1 MGVDVGGQRR
11 LCVRVCVWEG
21 LISSLRHNII
31 CAIFVTGPWVYLHIV
46 LLLLCCCLFFHSAF
60 VAADAK
66 GGGGDVSDL
75 LYRRRCCV
83 YINRSF
89 CSQQEQKDDTI
100 SWVLCESCM
109 DFPLS
114 SFFFSASV
122 FFFFF
127 FFFFFFC
134 AFWWQIALFASVQME
149 MNQQTMRKMRWRP
162 MGSEQA
168 HQICINL
175 FKSAVGVAACVVR
188 RKWCLLSSKRDKKKR
203 R

>member
-1 MGVDVGGQRR
+1 MFVGCAVSSLADDGRGCGRTRR
-11 LCVRVCVWEG
+11 LCVCVCVWEG

-66 GGGGDVSDL
+66 GGGDVSDL

-100 SWVLCESCM
+100 SWVFMWILYG
-109 DFPLS
+109 LS
-114 SFFFSASV
+114 FEFFLLFFFCV
-122 FFFFF
+122 CFL

-149 MNQQTMRKMRWRP
+149 MNQHRRCGRWDGGP
-162 MGSEQA
+162 W
-168 HQICINL
+168 
-175 FKSAVGVAACVVR
+175 AVSRLIKYA
-188 RKWCLLSSKRDKKKR
+188 
-203 R
+203 